1 MKVVIEERPEGGETE
16 VVIRC
21 REVDAEVRSL
31 LQFLEKPEQ
40 VLLGERQDQLHL
52 LDPRDIFYAEAVEGK
67 VFIYASTA
75 VFETRKRLYELEELL
90 EPHHFFRAAKSLIL
104 NINKIESVRP
114 LFDGR
119 FEALLKNGEKVY
131 ISRQYVSVLKKR
143 LGL

>member
-1 MKVVIEERPEGGETE
+1 VKVVIEQAPEGGETE

-21 REVDAEVRSL
+21 RDVDEEVRSL
-31 LQFLEKPEQ
+31 LRFLEKPEPM
-40 VLLGERQDQLHL
+40 LLGESHDQLHL
-52 LDPRDIFYAEAVEGK
+52 LDPKEIFYAEAVDGK
-67 VFIYASTA
+67 VFIYADTE
-75 VFETRKRLYELEELL
+75 VFETRKRLYELEETL
-90 EPHHFFRAAKSLIL
+90 EQRSFFRAAKSLIL
-104 NINKIESVRP
+104 NINKIASVRP